1 MNVIKM
7 SDIMGTKYASKLKET
22 KQILRM
28 FNSTI
33 FKPLGNCTIQLRNAA
48 TQAKYKVG
56 FTVIGCDEYANLIGS
71 RAAQLMGLV
80 DVNKQQT
87 NKKET
92 KLKSVQCPQGV
103 AGL

>member
-1 MNVIKM
+1 
-7 SDIMGTKYASKLKET
+7 MGTKYASKLKET
-22 KQILRM
+22 KQVLRM

-33 FKPLGNCTIQLRNAA
+33 FKPLGNCTIELRNPA

-56 FTVIGCDEYANLIGS
+56 FTVIGCDECANLMGS

-87 NKKET
+87 NKKRNQI
-92 KLKSVQCPQGV
+92 KISSMSQRGSRLIVS
-103 AGL
+103 